1 MQQIVDIIDTPQIGS
16 SNGNGSSTQHLEGTT
31 VAEWVNMSSK
41 ILLRCHSMIRNIE
54 GLQPQSAFD
63 ELCKM
68 FLIKIL
74 IDENPQSEIANIC
87 QKGIR
92 DEYEIKAFFDTVK
105 EQYLEGII
113 DSDEEIKMK
122 PQTFMQVLSELNRIE
137 SSVFIKIKGA
147 IFEEFLNNMSRNL
160 RDTLH
165 IPSSVIDYMINVLDP
180 QEGDL
185 ICDPNCGYGSFLTK
199 SYDYLNG
206 KHTYLYGM
214 DTQSYAL
221 RLTRINKF
229 IHGIKR
235 DFKVEQREDF
245 FEGWNSENI
254 KFDIVFAHFPFNLR
268 YGNKRFNPEQPPF
281 LHHQTPDI
289 WFIDA
294 CLKLLKEGGKIGV
307 LLPEGVLFSPRF
319 DESRRYIESQAKIL
333 KITSL
338 PPNTLTNIGIKTS
351 ILFFQK
357 FTLEEKNK
365 YEFIYQNSKN
375 GTDNDGIVSK
385 IAADLDINY
394 NFFYADITD
403 VGTTA
408 RGYNSGNNQLLL
420 LANEYKKALNDNTPI
435 EKLTLL
441 KQAKYAEL
449 YNWRVNTLKYAVIAE
464 SERNKRYKY
473 VNLGSII
480 RKNTEYIKI
489 EDTEEYKRVRVKL
502 YDNGVELRD
511 KVKGEEIGTKRQVR
525 VSKGQFIIAKIGAS
539 SGAVGIIPEEL
550 DKAIV
555 TTDFLTFNLV
565 PNSVHPE
572 YLVLLL
578 STNTFRERF
587 EQFNSGTTIKRLDEH
602 AFLNIEIP
610 LPSLEEQEALCQK
623 IVKLKRT
630 LEQAVNELASEKQN
644 FENTLFEN

>member
-16 SNGNGSSTQHLEGTT
+16 SNGNGSSTQHLKGTT
-31 VAEWVNMSSK
+31 VEEWVNMSSK
-41 ILLRCHSMIRNIE
+41 ILLRCHSMIRTIE
-54 GLQPQSAFD
+54 GLQAESAFD

-92 DEYEIKAFFDTVK
+92 DEYEIKTFFDTVK

-160 RDTLH
+160 REIS

-199 SYDYLNG
+199 SYDYLQGKNISLLGVDING
-206 KHTYLYGM
+206 
-214 DTQSYAL
+214 YAI
-221 RLTRINKF
+221 RLAKINSF
-229 IHGIKR
+229 IHGIEGDLKIVKR
-235 DFKVEQREDF
+235 EHF
-245 FEGWNSENI
+245 FDNKSFDNI
-254 KFDIVFAHFPFNLR
+254 KFNIVFAHFPFNLR
-268 YGNKRFNPEQPPF
+268 HENERFDAEHS
-281 LHHQTPDI
+281 LLLRHQTLDM

-294 CLKLLKEGGKIGV
+294 CLKLLKEGGRMGII
-307 LLPEGVLFSPRF
+307 LPEGVLFNPRF

-338 PPNTLTNIGIKTS
+338 PPNTLPNTGIKTS

-357 FTLEEKNK
+357 FTLEEQNK
-365 YEFIYQNSKN
+365 YGFIHQNSKN
-375 GTDNDGIVSK
+375 GTDNDGIASK
-385 IAADLDINY
+385 IATDLDINY

-408 RGYNSGNNQLLL
+408 RGYNSDNNQLLL

-565 PNSVHPE
+565 SDRVHPE

-578 STNTFRERF
+578 STNTVRARF
-587 EQFNSGTTIKRLDEH
+587 EQFNRGTTIKRLDEH

-623 IVKLKRT
+623 IVNLKRT
-630 LEQAVNELASEKQN
+630 LEQTVNELASEKQN